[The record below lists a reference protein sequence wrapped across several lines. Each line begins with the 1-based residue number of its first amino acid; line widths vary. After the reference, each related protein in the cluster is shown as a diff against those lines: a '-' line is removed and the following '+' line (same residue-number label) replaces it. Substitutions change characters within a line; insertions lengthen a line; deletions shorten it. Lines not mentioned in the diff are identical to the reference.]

1 MIHPKIFCLLALSTQ
16 CAFASIKSTTAFSLD
31 NDGIFGVDQD
41 YTNGIFFAYAS
52 PALSSEHQIHRLS
65 LADKLGGS
73 IDKWEFSIG
82 HKMWTPADISQTTP
96 VLNDR
101 PYAGYFHAELNYLSL
116 HPQQAVRYNL
126 TLGTT
131 GENALSEKAQKL
143 VHSVTGS
150 TDPNG
155 WEYQVDDYFAGSV
168 GYQRHDLLMR
178 SANLTESNWEM
189 SHIFE
194 ANAGNFRSDVASGVM
209 FRYGSDLANTLGAV
223 STSTENPFHASMMG
237 NSSYGWFIYTG
248 LSNRYRFND
257 ITLEG
262 ERSGLPEPSD
272 VYDVTIQHWQSTA
285 VAGVALYNRHV
296 GMSFALSAKTPEYKE
311 APERIYGNGALSL
324 YAFF

>member
-1 MIHPKIFCLLALSTQ
+1 MKLSKSLFLLLLSPM
-16 CAFASIKSTTAFSLD
+16 AFASVKSTTSFSLD

-52 PALSSEHQIHRLS
+52 PALSSEHQVKRLS
-65 LADKLGGS
+65 LADKQGGS

-82 HKMWTPADISQTTP
+82 HKMWTPSDISQTAPTP
-96 VLNDR
+96 NDR

-143 VHSVTGS
+143 VHSITGS

-155 WEYQVDDYFAGSV
+155 WEYQVDDYVAGSV

-194 ANAGNFRSDVASGVM
+194 ANAGNFRTDVASGVM
-209 FRYGSDLANTLGAV
+209 FRYGSDLANTLGAA
-223 STSTENPFHASMMG
+223 SISTENPFHASMMG
-237 NSSYGWFIYTG
+237 NSPYGWFVYTG
-248 LSNRYRFND
+248 LSTRYRFND
-257 ITLEG
+257 LTLEG

-272 VYDVTIQHWQSTA
+272 QYDVTMQHWQSTA
-285 VAGVALYNRHV
+285 VAGVALYNRLV
-296 GMSFALSAKTPEYKE
+296 GLSFALSAKTPEYKE

>member
-1 MIHPKIFCLLALSTQ
+1 MKLSKSLFLLLLSPM
-16 CAFASIKSTTAFSLD
+16 AFASVKSTTSFSLD

-65 LADKLGGS
+65 LADKQGGS
-73 IDKWEFSIG
+73 IDKWAFSIG
-82 HKMWTPADISQTTP
+82 HKMWTPSDISQTTP
-96 VLNDR
+96 TPNDR

-143 VHSVTGS
+143 VHSITGS

-155 WEYQVDDYFAGSV
+155 WEYQVDDYVAGSV

-194 ANAGNFRSDVASGVM
+194 ANAGNFRTDVASGVM
-209 FRYGSDLANTLGAV
+209 FRYGSDLANTLGAA
-223 STSTENPFHASMMG
+223 SISTENPFHASMMG
-237 NSSYGWFIYTG
+237 NSPYGWFVYTG
-248 LSNRYRFND
+248 LSTRYRFND
-257 ITLEG
+257 LTLEG

-272 VYDVTIQHWQSTA
+272 QYDVTMQHWQSTA
-285 VAGVALYNRHV
+285 VAGVALYNRRV
-296 GMSFALSAKTPEYKE
+296 GLSFALSAKTPEYKE